1 MWIRVT
7 QRDIDKGFIFSVTAC
22 PVARALKRTFRKE
35 VVTDGICFYFCNF
48 ESNKKQPLP
57 NKKQPLPVRATAW
70 ISKFDTRKPVKPFAF
85 QIKRPI

>member
-7 QRDIDKGFIFSVTAC
+7 QRDIDKGFIFSVREC

-35 VVTDGICFYFCNF
+35 VVTNGICFYFYNF
-48 ESNKKQPLP
+48 SNKKQSLP
-57 NKKQPLPVRATAW
+57 IKAMTW
-70 ISKFDTRKPVKPFAF
+70 IRKFDTRKPVKPFAF